1 MMSNF
6 VKAKKAA
13 INALKLK
20 STVNDENKTNTKE
33 MSSAQKTAKDI
44 LESGKGSPEDK
55 MFAALLMSQYN
66 SPCGC
71 HYPLRCDKCG

>member
-1 MMSNF
+1 MISNF
-6 VKAKKAA
+6 GKAKKAA

-20 STVNDENKTNTKE
+20 SIANDQNNTTIKE
-33 MSSAQKTAKDI
+33 MSNAQNTAKDI
-44 LESGKGSPEDK
+44 IESGIASIEDK
-55 MFAALLMSQYN
+55 MFAALLLSQYN

>member
-1 MMSNF
+1 MSNF
-6 VKAKKAA
+6 GKAKKAA

-20 STVNDENKTNTKE
+20 SIANNQNTTNTKE
-33 MSSAQKTAKDI
+33 MSYAQKTAKDI
-44 LESGKGSPEDK
+44 LESGKGSSEDK

-71 HYPLRCDKCG
+71 HYPLRCAKCG